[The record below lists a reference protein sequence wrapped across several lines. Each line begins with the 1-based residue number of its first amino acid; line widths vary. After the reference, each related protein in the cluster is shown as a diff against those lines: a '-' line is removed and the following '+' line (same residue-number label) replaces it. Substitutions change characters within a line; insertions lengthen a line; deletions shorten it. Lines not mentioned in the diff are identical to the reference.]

1 MVDRI
6 TLNKPWKKLVWV
18 TTTVCNYSCSY
29 CSPDLHDG
37 KYRWVKNYDNVIR
50 FINTYRNNSPLIVD
64 LMGGEPTLWPK
75 FESFCKDICTHP
87 EKTSVQF
94 TSNGS
99 RTVRYWENFSA
110 PVDTLGFSFHPE
122 FANEDHYF
130 NILKVLHNKYNVKV
144 FLMMPP
150 QYYSK
155 IKQFYHRIENS
166 DLNIDVAIKL
176 IKNHNGSGLVCGYN
190 NEHKHFSM
198 NRLNRSKVDY
208 IDDLQPLYNN
218 KTFIP
223 QDLVNSGKD
232 KFKGW
237 NCNIGIDRVSI
248 KSNGDVYGST
258 CYITPPY
265 GNIYTDTDIVLP
277 TEPTICT
284 REYCGCGA
292 DVAISKEENVR
303 PN

>member
-1 MVDRI
+1 
-6 TLNKPWKKLVWV
+6 
-18 TTTVCNYSCSY
+18 
-29 CSPDLHDG
+29 
-37 KYRWVKNYDNVIR
+37 
-50 FINTYRNNSPLIVD
+50 
-64 LMGGEPTLWPK
+64 MGGEPTLWPK